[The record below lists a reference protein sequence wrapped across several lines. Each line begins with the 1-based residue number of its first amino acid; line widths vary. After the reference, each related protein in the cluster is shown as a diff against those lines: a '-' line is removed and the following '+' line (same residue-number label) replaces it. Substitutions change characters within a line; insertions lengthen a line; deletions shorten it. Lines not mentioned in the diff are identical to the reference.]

1 MGEKGMGLAC
11 GQNPEL
17 VEQICRWTK
26 EAADGM
32 PVFAKLTPNVTE
44 IVHIAEAAKR
54 GGADGVT
61 ATNTVSGL
69 MGVLP
74 DSNAWPAVGSEQ
86 KTTYG
91 GFSGNSIR
99 PIALRAVS
107 AIARAMPGFPILA
120 TGGADS
126 AHTALQFLMAGAHAV
141 QVCSAVQNQ
150 DSTVISD
157 YTSGLKALL
166 YVQTRDD
173 LAHWNGQYYRE
184 TPSHQAGKATTG
196 DPTLPNFGQYAVDK
210 NTALA
215 TKLSHDDYDIVGEEF
230 SAPVHA
236 MRPAPVPSR
245 APMPINDI
253 IGMATSKIGAW
264 HELSQEEH
272 VIAKIDPSMCVN
284 CGACYTSCN
293 DAGYQSITMDPV
305 SHITEV
311 VDKDCTGCTLC
322 LSVCPINDCITM
334 VPRDGPYIPDRAV
347 PLGEAYNAEKWST
360 GVYQAA
366 HDEHARAAAGK

>member
-1 MGEKGMGLAC
+1 
-11 GQNPEL
+11 
-17 VEQICRWTK
+17 
-26 EAADGM
+26 M

-74 DSNAWPAVGSEQ
+74 DSNAWPAVGAEK

-157 YTSGLKALL
+157 YTTGLKALL

-173 LAHWNGQYYRE
+173 LSHWNGQYYRA
-184 TPSHQAGKATTG
+184 TPSHQAGKSSDG
-196 DPTLPNFGQYAVDK
+196 DPSLPNFGPYATEK
-210 NTALA
+210 NKQRASM
-215 TKLSHDDYDIVGEEF
+215 LSEDAYDIVGPEF
-230 SAPVHA
+230 AAPVNA
-236 MRPAPVPSR
+236 MRPAPEPNR
-245 APMPINDI
+245 PTMPINDI
-253 IGMATSKIGAW
+253 IGMSFT
-264 HELSQEEH
+264 LFNTL
-272 VIAKIDPSMCVN
+272 C
-284 CGACYTSCN
+284 
-293 DAGYQSITMDPV
+293 
-305 SHITEV
+305 SHICKYGLHFFAI
-311 VDKDCTGCTLC
+311 DSPFFFYLFLC
-322 LSVCPINDCITM
+322 SL
-334 VPRDGPYIPDRAV
+334 
-347 PLGEAYNAEKWST
+347 WFF
-360 GVYQAA
+360 
-366 HDEHARAAAGK
+366 